1 MKKRF
6 VSVFCALMLGALSA
20 FPAAADV
27 IIEPDDSFYTSHW
40 EECDYLGNQY
50 YANGQTGQLTGYRSP
65 ESKQEKKT
73 FQNGELLYV
82 SFTYTDETGT
92 DWGVVEQNDGTCWVR
107 LDEIVRKYDSELFR
121 EEHADALAPFDDQA
135 GDYERLRD
143 LDGEI
148 VVWTYPGSGE
158 SSGTITEFEGG
169 PDSFGFSECY
179 TDENG
184 LRWGYIGYYYGWR
197 DCWICLDDPT
207 NAALPVNETLTA
219 MPVLH
224 QAQPD
229 APESEHKP
237 ERSTELLLAGG
248 LVVAVVGMT
257 AVLLVVFYRRKNLED
272 LH

>member
-50 YANGQTGQLTGYRSP
+50 YANGQTGTLTGYRSP

-73 FQNGELLYV
+73 FQNGELLYI

-169 PDSFGFSECY
+169 PD
-179 TDENG
+179 
-184 LRWGYIGYYYGWR
+184 
-197 DCWICLDDPT
+197 CWICLDDPT

-257 AVLLVVFYRRKNLED
+257 AVLLVVFYRRKNSED